1 MKRWDIIN
9 ELIKNN
15 NYQTYLEIGA
25 GDNDNFDKII
35 IKTKVG
41 VDPKGVSDNIIKKT
55 SDDFFNQNSQHF
67 DIIFIDGLHIYDQA
81 KKDLL
86 NSLNFLSHDGSIV
99 MHDCNPTTFEMQR
112 TDITVN
118 GEWTGDVWKVIV
130 EMKKTRTDLSICV
143 VDTDYGCGIIK
154 FGKQELIE
162 LDESIDY
169 FQFEKNKNYLLNLID
184 TDKFKTI

>member
-1 MKRWDIIN
+1 M
-9 ELIKNN
+9 L
-15 NYQTYLEIGA
+15 
-25 GDNDNFDKII
+25 
-35 IKTKVG
+35 V
-41 VDPKGVSDNIIKKT
+41 
-55 SDDFFNQNSQHF
+55 
-67 DIIFIDGLHIYDQA
+67 
-81 KKDLL
+81 
-86 NSLNFLSHDGSIV
+86 NSLNFLSNDGSIV